1 MYEKGLFGVASAEGL
16 VNTLRLLN
24 TINFGLRGCEEH
36 RQMTWGDVKVAQET
50 DGSDYLEYTE
60 RQTKT
65 KSETEPRNI
74 RTVKPKAFAAPNG
87 LPERNPVFVYKLYTQ
102 KRPDIM
108 LKPDAPFYLGINH
121 TRSSVPSSSNKSW
134 FKSSA
139 NQGTN

>member
-87 LPERNPVFVYKLYTQ
+87 LPERNPVFVYKLYAQ
-102 KRPDIM
+102 KKARSDAKVRRPI
-108 LKPDAPFYLGINH
+108 LSWHKPYSKLCSFLQQQIL
-121 TRSSVPSSSNKSW
+121 V
-134 FKSSA
+134 
-139 NQGTN
+139 